1 MDQRKILNVLLLLF
15 VSTICAKG
23 ETITFDFSTP
33 DSEGKIFGHP
43 VPDKNNYIGSDV
55 VFSVGNVSM
64 SFEVISNSY
73 HYPQNEVLGPVL
85 KKYNNNGTFEYYLE
99 FGDVSGAGNIVF
111 KTIDKSKITKIEV
124 EYLPLYLPSMTNSLE
139 EWTCEPGEFKNDD
152 HSLWDGKSSC
162 VKFINPHHNIPD
174 YTRVVRIKVSTIV
187 ENVVVDNILSA
198 QELEQGEGVKLN
210 CELICKAQSKDGKYT
225 LVTDGK
231 DVMYLHSASGLKAI
245 ETGVKINPGV
255 DGTISDIDGILCIEV
270 NNESVISQNYLA
282 PTRIYLSQL
291 NDSYVGKLVKIYG
304 GIIKNVGGTT
314 TLSQGGTVVLI
325 NNLVLDSNSTP
336 DTTENYVEVIGDL
349 GKSGSDYVI
358 HPISVVKSLF
368 TSEDSI
374 SKDVARVGV
383 RDGIICILGEFKTSS
398 VYNVDGVLIA
408 SDKSEIECGSGI
420 YIVTVDG
427 ASYKVYLR

>member
-1 MDQRKILNVLLLLF
+1 MGQRKILNVLIILF
-15 VSTICAKG
+15 ACNLCVKG
-23 ETITFDFSTP
+23 EIITFDFTTP
-33 DSEGKIFGHP
+33 DSEGKIFGYP
-43 VPDKNNYIGSDV
+43 VPNNRNYIGSDV
-55 VFSVGNVSM
+55 VFTVGNVEI
-64 SFEVISNSY
+64 SFEIMPNAAE
-73 HYPQNEVLGPVL
+73 PNLNEVLGPVL
-85 KKYNNNGTFEYYLE
+85 KKYNNNGTFEYYME
-99 FGDVSGAGNIVF
+99 FGYMCGAGNIVF
-111 KTIDKSKITKIEV
+111 KTTDESRITKIEA
-124 EYLPLYLPSMTNSLE
+124 EYFPKYRDTWTNSLE
-139 EWTCEPGEFKNDD
+139 EWSCDTGKFTNDD
-152 HSLWDGKSSC
+152 HSLWEGKSTC
-162 VKFINPHHNIPD
+162 VKYLYPQQNNSD
-174 YTRVVRIKVSTIV
+174 YTRIARIKVSTTNCVV
-187 ENVVVDNILSA
+187 ENISSA
-198 QELEQGEGVKLN
+198 QEFEQGGDVKFN
-210 CELICKAQSKDGKYT
+210 CELICKAHSKDGKYI

-255 DGTISDIDGILCIEV
+255 AGTISDIDGILCIEV

-314 TLSQGGTVVLI
+314 TLNQGGTVVLI

-349 GKSGSDYVI
+349 GKSGPDYVI

-383 RDGIICILGEFKTSS
+383 RDGIICILGDFKTSS